1 MKRQKIIP
9 GENSVWPKIIFD
21 FSIFP
26 AKAASD
32 HDDDSKKPLVSAQ
45 KAPVIRIGLAGMVT
59 TATVMYGFAYVALR
73 ILLETNK
80 TKRL

>member
-1 MKRQKIIP
+1 MKRKRIIP

-26 AKAASD
+26 AKGNSA
-32 HDDDSKKPLVSAQ
+32 DDSKKPLVSA
-45 KAPVIRIGLAGMVT
+45 KENPVIRISLAGMVT
-59 TATVMYGFAYVALR
+59 TATVMYGFTYVALR